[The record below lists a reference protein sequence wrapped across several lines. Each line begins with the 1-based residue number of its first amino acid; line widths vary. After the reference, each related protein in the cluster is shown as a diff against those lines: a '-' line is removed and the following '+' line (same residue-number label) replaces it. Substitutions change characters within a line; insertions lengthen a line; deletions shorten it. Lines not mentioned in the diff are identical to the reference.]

1 MAEEEYT
8 DLLDELMS
16 EIEGEEGEEEFV
28 PASFAMDD
36 LTVEVEQYGDDE
48 RLCSRCCLALKMIS
62 NNDAN
67 KRTLVLKG
75 GLDVILKGESLD
87 VR

>member
-1 MAEEEYT
+1 MAEEEST

-36 LTVEVEQYGDDE
+36 LTVEVEQF
-48 RLCSRCCLALKMIS
+48 
-62 NNDAN
+62 
-67 KRTLVLKG
+67 
-75 GLDVILKGESLD
+75 GED
-87 VR
+87 